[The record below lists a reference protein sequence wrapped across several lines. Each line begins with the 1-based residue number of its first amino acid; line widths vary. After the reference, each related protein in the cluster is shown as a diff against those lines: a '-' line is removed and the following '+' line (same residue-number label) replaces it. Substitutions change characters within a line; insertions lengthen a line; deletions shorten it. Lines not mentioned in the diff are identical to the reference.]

1 MKTIVLLWLERLIA
15 VIMMVCIASG
25 IILMMCES
33 DDTRTQI
40 ATLFGGFSLF
50 VLGTLPGVIISAI
63 ERRKEREVNGELY
76 ERGY

>member
-33 DDTRTQI
+33 EDARTQM

-50 VLGTLPGVIISAI
+50 ILGVLPGAIISAI
-63 ERRKEREVNGELY
+63 ETRKEKEVN
-76 ERGY
+76 ERVYK

>member
-1 MKTIVLLWLERLIA
+1 MKISVLNWLERLIA
-15 VIMMVCIASG
+15 VIMMVCITSG

-33 DDTRTQI
+33 DNTQMQY
-40 ATLFGGFSLF
+40 TSLFGGFGLF

-76 ERGY
+76 ERRY